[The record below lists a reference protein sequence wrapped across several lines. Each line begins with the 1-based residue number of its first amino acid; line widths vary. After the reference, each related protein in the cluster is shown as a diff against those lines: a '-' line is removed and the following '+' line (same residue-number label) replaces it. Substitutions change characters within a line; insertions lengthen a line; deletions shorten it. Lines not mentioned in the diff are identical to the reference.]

1 MKRRGGSS
9 SVQYADRSAD
19 SGVPGPWRCWCLSCD
34 GSRSIML
41 YELGRLAPG
50 SFDVFLDGV
59 VVASLVRSGPHHS
72 ATWSAELLL
81 DLDQKDRPPPFRRLE
96 HQFATF
102 EEARDWLG
110 NPEIASE
117 P

>member
-1 MKRRGGSS
+1 MEQQMAEGSPIRHTGEPLPM
-9 SVQYADRSAD
+9 Q
-19 SGVPGPWRCWCLSCD
+19 
-34 GSRSIML
+34 SRSMMP
-41 YELGRLAPG
+41 YELRRLAPG

-59 VVASLVRSGPHHS
+59 VVASLVRSGPHHG

-81 DLDQKDRPPPFRRLE
+81 DLDQKDRPAPFRRLE

-102 EEARDWLG
+102 EEARNWLG

>member
-1 MKRRGGSS
+1 M
-9 SVQYADRSAD
+9 Q
-19 SGVPGPWRCWCLSCD
+19 
-34 GSRSIML
+34 SRSTMP
-41 YELGRLAPG
+41 YELRRLAPG

-59 VVASLVRSGPHHS
+59 VIASLVRSGPHQG

-81 DLDQKDRPPPFRRLE
+81 DLDQKDRPLPFSRLE

-110 NPEIASE
+110 NPEIANE